1 MSILSIVDESEDRPR
16 EAEEGEMKQPR
27 KSDAERQREMTF
39 YLIAVIVPLAA
50 LLALVLAE
58 RVL

>member
-1 MSILSIVDESEDRPR
+1 MAIAGALPRPRVAGR

-58 RVL
+58 RYF

>member
-1 MSILSIVDESEDRPR
+1 
-16 EAEEGEMKQPR
+16 MKQPR

-58 RVL
+58 RYF

>member
-1 MSILSIVDESEDRPR
+1 VAGR

-39 YLIAVIVPLAA
+39 YPIAVIVPLAA
-50 LLALVLAE
+50 LLALVSAE
-58 RVL
+58 RYF

>member
-1 MSILSIVDESEDRPR
+1 MAGR

-27 KSDAERQREMTF
+27 KSDAERQRGMTF

-58 RVL
+58 RYF